1 MFYLASG
8 NGYFLGDAFTRN
20 YCIGDPNRQIVR
32 TVVEGT
38 YDREFQCSFIF
49 KGFFEAVY
57 IFEALNGELVVFVSD
72 L

>member
-1 MFYLASG
+1 MVIFWVMLSPEIIV
-8 NGYFLGDAFTRN
+8 L
-20 YCIGDPNRQIVR
+20 DPNRQIVR

-57 IFEALNGELVVFVSD
+57 IFETLNGELVVFVSD